1 MKLSKSLWVLVLCLP
16 FCSTKAVAQTTIC
29 YNKAIAFIQDRSFT
43 EAIAQLDQCLSSDPN
58 MAMAYF
64 QRGTCQ
70 LMLQKPNIALVD
82 FNQAL
87 RLDSN
92 ITEAYLNRGIA
103 HHALNNLTFSES
115 DFLVFLRRQSNDLRG
130 LYNLAVLSED
140 MDNYPQAIT
149 YYSRYLEQAPD
160 LTIRQLRA
168 MAYAAIDSINL
179 AIKDIDFCL
188 QPNANDTSLWMSKGN
203 IYYDANRF
211 REAIDAYN
219 VILLL
224 YPKHKEALY
233 NRADAYSN
241 LGVFELAILD
251 YQSLLSIGRNE
262 ADYHFNIGFCQIQ
275 LKQNEAAIMSL
286 NKAID
291 LEFPDFGLLLT
302 LRGVAYNN
310 LKLQAE
316 ACSDWKH
323 ALQIGYKEAQKY
335 VDELCGLGK

>member
-1 MKLSKSLWVLVLCLP
+1 
-16 FCSTKAVAQTTIC
+16 
-29 YNKAIAFIQDRSFT
+29 
-43 EAIAQLDQCLSSDPN
+43 
-58 MAMAYF
+58 
-64 QRGTCQ
+64 
-70 LMLQKPNIALVD
+70 
-82 FNQAL
+82 
-87 RLDSN
+87 
-92 ITEAYLNRGIA
+92 
-103 HHALNNLTFSES
+103 
-115 DFLVFLRRQSNDLRG
+115 
-130 LYNLAVLSED
+130 

-160 LTIRQLRA
+160 LKIRQLRA

-179 AIKDIDFCL
+179 AIKDIDICL